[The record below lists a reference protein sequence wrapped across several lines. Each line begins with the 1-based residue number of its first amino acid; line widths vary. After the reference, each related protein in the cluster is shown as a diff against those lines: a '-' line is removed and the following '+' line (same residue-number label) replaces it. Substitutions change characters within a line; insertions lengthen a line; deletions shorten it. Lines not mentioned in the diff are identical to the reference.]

1 MDIIQGKVLVFT
13 DLHLGLKSASKTRLD
28 ICIKVID
35 KIVSYIQQNEIKT
48 VIFCGDW
55 NHVRSSTENNV
66 LNVSYNLMQKLSSAA
81 KVYCI
86 LGNHDLYLKNS
97 TELTSLVIF
106 KDLANVKLICQPYEI
121 SINGNRT
128 LLVPWLSDVSGFQK
142 YVYDMLFGHFDI
154 SQKFLISSYATDNC
168 SNVKAEGDIA
178 SKINADSILASNDG
192 QQDNKECDVK
202 DFIDTVKLDGTIFS
216 GHIHA
221 HKELIAKKRKFI
233 FVGDPYQ
240 QNLGER
246 LNKCGFYVID
256 DNNCYSFKEID
267 GIPKHVE
274 LKMSEVQQ
282 HLDTFDFSVVKGNI
296 VHKTYDIEVDRIEDA
311 KISQKI
317 NDWQPYE
324 ELLPDYDVAVYSDS
338 QNENS
343 TQNEQIDLIHR
354 SKLDYMKNY
363 ITNIDQA
370 VLDEQDIQ
378 KDKLFDVLKSY
389 YDKVSEEK

>member
-1 MDIIQGKVLVFT
+1 M
-13 DLHLGLKSASKTRLD
+13 
-28 ICIKVID
+28 
-35 KIVSYIQQNEIKT
+35 
-48 VIFCGDW
+48 
-55 NHVRSSTENNV
+55 
-66 LNVSYNLMQKLSSAA
+66 
-81 KVYCI
+81 
-86 LGNHDLYLKNS
+86 
-97 TELTSLVIF
+97 
-106 KDLANVKLICQPYEI
+106 
-121 SINGNRT
+121 
-128 LLVPWLSDVSGFQK
+128 
-142 YVYDMLFGHFDI
+142 
-154 SQKFLISSYATDNC
+154 ISSYATDNC

-311 KISQKI
+311 KIS
-317 NDWQPYE
+317 
-324 ELLPDYDVAVYSDS
+324 
-338 QNENS
+338 
-343 TQNEQIDLIHR
+343 
-354 SKLDYMKNY
+354 
-363 ITNIDQA
+363 
-370 VLDEQDIQ
+370 
-378 KDKLFDVLKSY
+378 
-389 YDKVSEEK
+389 